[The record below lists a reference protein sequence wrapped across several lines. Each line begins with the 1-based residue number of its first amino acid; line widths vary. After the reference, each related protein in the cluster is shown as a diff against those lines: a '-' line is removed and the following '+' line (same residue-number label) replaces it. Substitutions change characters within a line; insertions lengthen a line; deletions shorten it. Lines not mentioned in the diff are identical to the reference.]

1 MHALRPAHKM
11 ISAIC
16 WIPKGAAKPVPE
28 QAEITEEEL
37 AALKAQAE
45 AAGGD
50 EVSMCGVPTRICE
63 E

>member
-1 MHALRPAHKM
+1 M